1 MTTSNTTSDDRQ
13 ALPHEGGSALR
24 RVFQQVPRKAFALDP
39 VEQRET
45 GRDPLPGPSEAQ
57 VVALVRAARLAAADR
72 VLEIGTGVGY
82 RAAVLGKLAAEVHT
96 IESVKVLADHAAEKL
111 AQMHLDNVHV
121 HWGDGLA
128 GLAQAAPF
136 DAILLLVPGVQVPPP
151 LYEQLAD
158 GGRLVALLG
167 GDAVNT
173 KLLRVTRQ
181 GEMFNEEA
189 LGFGSDAVQLG
200 DIMVE
205 MGLAERKRVEKGA
218 GEAVAH
224 HRLLGEELIDQG
236 VIDEAALYR
245 ALAVQRGMKFETA
258 QVLLRKLD
266 RALFE
271 AVSHAYLK
279 HSHVVPV
286 CREGTHLVVATTD
299 PAGNFS
305 GLAVA
310 LGAIDVDTYL
320 VTPADFQR
328 IVTAAELGP
337 MATDT
342 EAGDDDTPRDRDL
355 LADNGMD
362 ARMVAI
368 FEAMLLDA
376 VAERA
381 SDIHLEVY
389 DDKVRVRFRIDGEL
403 HDVTHYQLSRL
414 ELRGLIN
421 ILKIN
426 AGLDIAERRLPQGG
440 RFRRRAGD
448 KTFDL
453 RVQTQPSLY
462 GEHGIMRLLPQDEHV
477 LTIEELGFPP
487 DIARQY
493 MRLLD
498 SPGGLILVV
507 GPTGSGKSTTL
518 YAGLQ
523 VLAHDASRKVITVED
538 PVEYSMHGIQQ
549 TQVKPEIGF
558 AFAHA
563 MRAFVREDPDVI
575 LVGEIRDAETAM
587 EAIRASQ
594 TGHLVLS
601 TLHSNDAVDAVQRL
615 FDLGMQANS
624 VSSEL
629 LAVIAQRLAKRVCPS
644 CREEATAEPE
654 ILAEL
659 FPHGAPDNFQVYR
672 GRGCSVCGGRGT
684 RGRIAVLEFLRTD
697 KAVRSAIT
705 HRLPVDEVRATA
717 LGAGMIT
724 MRDSAL
730 WLVQKG
736 VIPLAELP
744 RVLPAE
750 RMAPERGVSGEQA
763 RGE

>member
-1 MTTSNTTSDDRQ
+1 MSYD
-13 ALPHEGGSALR
+13 APVLGKGGSALR
-24 RVFQQVPRKAFALDP
+24 RAFQKIPRESFALAP
-39 VEQRET
+39 EEQQAT
-45 GRDPLPGPSEAQ
+45 GRLALPGPSEAQ
-57 VVALVRAARLAAADR
+57 VLALVRAARLDAGDR
-72 VLEIGTGVGY
+72 VLEIGTGVGF
-82 RAAVLGKLAAEVHT
+82 RAAILGELVDEVHT
-96 IESVKVLADHAAEKL
+96 IESVRVLADHARTKL
-111 AQMHLDNVHV
+111 DDIGSDNVHV

-128 GLAQAAPF
+128 GLPAEAPF
-136 DAILLLVPGVQVPPP
+136 DAILLLVPGVDVPDE
-151 LYEQLAD
+151 LCAQLAE

-167 GDAVNT
+167 RESSPT
-173 KLLRVTRQ
+173 KLLRLTRE
-181 GEMFNEEA
+181 GDECHEEL
-189 LGFGSDAVQLG
+189 LGFGPKAVQLG

-205 MGLAERKRVEKGA
+205 MGLAERGRIEEGA
-218 GEAVAH
+218 RQAAERRQLIGETLVDE
-224 HRLLGEELIDQG
+224 GI
-236 VIDEAALYR
+236 IDENALYR
-245 ALAVQRGMKFETA
+245 ALAVQRGMRFDSA
-258 QVLLRKLD
+258 QSLLTQFDPEL
-266 RALFE
+266 LQS
-271 AVSHAYLK
+271 VSQAYLK
-279 HSHVVPV
+279 HSHVVPI
-286 CREGTHLVVATTD
+286 RRDDKRLVVATTD
-299 PAGNFS
+299 PAGNFA
-305 GLAVA
+305 GLADA
-310 LGAIDVDTYL
+310 LDATAVDTVL

-328 IVTAAELGP
+328 ILTAARLGR
-337 MATDT
+337 MNDL
-342 EAGDDDTPRDRDL
+342 EASPESADSDNSTRERDL
-355 LADNGMD
+355 LADN
-362 ARMVAI
+362 ALEVRMVAI

-389 DDKVRVRFRIDGEL
+389 DDEVRVRFRIDGEL
-403 HDVTHYQLSRL
+403 HDVNHYRLSKL

-487 DIARQY
+487 EIATQY
-493 MRLLD
+493 RRLLG

-523 VLAHDASRKVITVED
+523 VLARDAARKVITVED
-538 PVEYSMHGIQQ
+538 PIEYSMHGIQQ

-558 AFAHA
+558 AFANA

-575 LVGEIRDAETAM
+575 LVGEIRDKETAM
-587 EAIRASQ
+587 EAVRASQ

-615 FDLGMQANS
+615 FDLDMHANS
-624 VSSEL
+624 IASEL
-629 LAVIAQRLAKRVCPS
+629 LAVIAQRLAKRVCTS
-644 CREEATAEPE
+644 CRQQVEPDPD

-659 FPHGAPDNFQVYR
+659 FPRGGVPDDFVAYR
-672 GRGCSVCGGRGT
+672 GEGCSVCSGRGT

-705 HRLPVDEVRATA
+705 HRVPVDELRQTA
-717 LGAGMIT
+717 LDAGLIT

-730 WLVQKG
+730 WLVEKG
-736 VIPLAELP
+736 VIPLSELP

-750 RMAPERGVSGEQA
+750 RMAPERA
-763 RGE
+763 RGLPERG